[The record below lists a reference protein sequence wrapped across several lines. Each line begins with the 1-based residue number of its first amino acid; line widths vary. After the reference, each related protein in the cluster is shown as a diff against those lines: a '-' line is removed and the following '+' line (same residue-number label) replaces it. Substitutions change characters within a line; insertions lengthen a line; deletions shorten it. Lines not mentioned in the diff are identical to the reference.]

1 MPKNKNPHDYLIV
14 TKTVGLDVHGA
25 STESDHEA
33 VSKLLGEEPRGLQM
47 TFWIVAKDGTYE
59 QRYSVDSC
67 PKWVK
72 NIYRQKTGRNI

>member
-1 MPKNKNPHDYLIV
+1 MPKNKNPNDYVIV
-14 TKTVGLDVHGA
+14 TKTVNLDIHGKDGEKA
-25 STESDHEA
+25 VDLLLSD
-33 VSKLLGEEPRGLQM
+33 EPKGLQM

-72 NIYRQKTGRNI
+72 AIYREKTGRNI